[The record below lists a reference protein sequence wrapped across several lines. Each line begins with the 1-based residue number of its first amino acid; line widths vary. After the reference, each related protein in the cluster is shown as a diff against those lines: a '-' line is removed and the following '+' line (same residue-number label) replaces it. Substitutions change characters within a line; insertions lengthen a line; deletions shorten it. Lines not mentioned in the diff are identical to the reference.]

1 MSSLSSK
8 LPISFEISVA
18 KHQIQDSIEPAVKLE
33 MTHLSQDDRTI
44 ISDHMSLTLI
54 IPLPPSVFAT
64 F

>member
-1 MSSLSSK
+1 
-8 LPISFEISVA
+8 
-18 KHQIQDSIEPAVKLE
+18 

-64 F
+64 FCVLHEALRLEHLDLDVLKLYNLRTFEYC